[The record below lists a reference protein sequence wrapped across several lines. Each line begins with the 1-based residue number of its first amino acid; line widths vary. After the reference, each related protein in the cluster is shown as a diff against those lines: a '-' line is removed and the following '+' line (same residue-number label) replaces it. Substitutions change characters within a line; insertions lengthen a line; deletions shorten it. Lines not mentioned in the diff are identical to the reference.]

1 MAQNYHNYG
10 IATGVA
16 VFKRKE
22 VIMKN
27 KLFLL
32 FGLFAVTAFAQDN
45 STDADVEQVV
55 EVEEV
60 TIIGSRIKRTTTFDS
75 PVPVTIVTGEDFEN
89 RLFDYAASAVTR
101 LPSAAGA
108 ESGPNGSQAINNL
121 RLGSQRTLVTVNG
134 NRFVS
139 SNGYGGGQV
148 DVNNIPTMLI
158 DRVEVINIGGAAVY
172 GSDAVAGVVNYI
184 LKDDFEGFKFQYN
197 HNNFFED
204 VALQRGYKMLF
215 GGNFMDGRGN
225 VTLSLDYTSNGKK
238 VRFNE
243 LPYDTVCRGLKTDS
257 NGAKPGQ
264 NFVMSRCLGNT
275 YFGISPNG
283 SVTYGDVL
291 NTPGAFGYGPN
302 INGFPW
308 PGTPQTEYV
317 GFSDTGALQVNK
329 QGFPTDGV
337 LRYAGGDGMNFGYP
351 HSPTVYNEP
360 IEKYNFV
367 QTGRFD
373 VTPRMRVSGSVYL
386 TSYSAEDATGNQG
399 FYTTGLFGSPSN
411 TLIVECTNPYL
422 SAADSAELCANWS
435 GGTNSYGNK
444 TFQMS
449 KAWGPYFKSLGGEN
463 VDTVDNRV
471 FNLRIDGDFD
481 IGERTFD
488 YSWGVTDGE
497 SRRVNSRGDII
508 KGRLFAA
515 VDSVLLA
522 DGTIDCRYNQ
532 LGASGYTTQEYFT
545 DPYMQPGG
553 TSDPSYFMLGEPGD
567 CAPLSPFGSGAQIT
581 DAAADYVG
589 GSVSTRTNTNQNY
602 NFGYISGPVFDIPA
616 GEVSLLI
623 GYEERTEKYK
633 FKDALFDEAY
643 IGDGSGGMTALTGKF
658 STSDTYMEIIA
669 PLISPDMSIPFVEE
683 LTLSGAYREMDHT
696 VSGEDNVD
704 SLSLVWRLNSA
715 LAIRYNAQNT
725 VRSPAI
731 GEAFQPQYI
740 SSYIID
746 DPCDASNIASGPAPD
761 NRAANCGKLGNPAG
775 WLSTAETASIF
786 TYRGGN
792 PNVLT
797 EKSDSINY
805 GVIFTPTNVPFT
817 GIEIP
822 GNLRV
827 ALDYIEVDLTDAIID
842 LNPDEVL
849 SACYDADPGSYP
861 NSFCSQVFRLANNQ
875 MDGFNPGSIGVQGG
889 TSNGASYMY
898 ESYIVELAYD
908 IEVGDVFDWGVGTFG
923 YNLKGYQEKK
933 DAFQATAASP
943 VVDTTGSITKPETR
957 YLHTWDWSYDE
968 WYVYVDGVYTDGGL
982 TDFYWDKE
990 AFPDKYVYMDM
1001 TDGSASDRIFTH
1013 EFDGYWSFSGG
1024 VVYDYNENLS
1034 AVVRVTNLN
1043 DDKCSGDD
1051 CYNNYK
1057 GFVTPRTFSFGIRY
1071 EY

>member
-1 MAQNYHNYG
+1 
-10 IATGVA
+10 
-16 VFKRKE
+16 
-22 VIMKN
+22 MKN

-32 FGLFAVTAFAQDN
+32 FGLFSLTAFAQD
-45 STDADVEQVV
+45 SSSDADVEQVV
-55 EVEEV
+55 EVEEI
-60 TIIGSRIKRTTTFDS
+60 TIIGSRIKSKTTFES

-197 HNNFFED
+197 HNNYFED
-204 VALQRGYKMLF
+204 VSLSRGYKMLF

-225 VTLSLDYTSNGKK
+225 VTVSLDYTSNGRK

-243 LPYDTVCRGLKTDS
+243 LPRDVVCREFGQDT
-257 NGAKPGQ
+257 NGAVPGQ
-264 NFVMSRCLGNT
+264 SFIYPDCEGFT

-283 SVTYGDVL
+283 SVTLGDIL
-291 NTPGAFGYGPN
+291 NTPGAFGAPPN
-302 INGFPW
+302 RGRTTGW
-308 PGTPQTEYV
+308 PGTPQTDYV
-317 GFSDTGALQVNK
+317 GFDDNGNLKINK
-329 QGFPTDGV
+329 QGIPTDGV
-337 LRYAGGDGMNFGYP
+337 LRYRGGDGMNFGYP
-351 HSPTVYNEP
+351 HSPTVVVQP

-386 TSYSAEDATGNQG
+386 TSYEAEDASGNQG

-435 GGTNSYGNK
+435 TGTNSYGNK

-449 KAWGPYFKSLGGEN
+449 KAWGPYVNSLGGED

-471 FNLRIDGDFD
+471 FNLRVEGDFD
-481 IGERTFD
+481 IADRTFD
-488 YSWGVTDGE
+488 YSFGVTDGE

-515 VDSVLLA
+515 VDAILLS

-567 CAPLSPFGSGAQIT
+567 CAPLSPFGDGSQIS
-581 DAAADYVG
+581 DEALNYVG
-589 GSVSTRTNTNQNY
+589 GSVSTRTKTNQNY
-602 NFGYISGPVFDIPA
+602 NFGYISGPIADLPA
-616 GEVSLLI
+616 GELSVLV

-633 FKDALFDEAY
+633 FKDSLFDEAY
-643 IGDGSGGMTALTGKF
+643 IGDGSGGMTELEGKF
-658 STSDTYMEIIA
+658 STSDTYMELIA
-669 PLISPDMSIPFVEE
+669 PLVSPDMNIPYVEE
-683 LTLSGAYREMDHT
+683 LTLSGAYREMDHS
-696 VSGEDNVD
+696 VSGEDSVD
-704 SLSLVWRLNSA
+704 SLSLVWRINSA
-715 LAIRYNAQNT
+715 VGIRYNVQNT

-740 SSYIID
+740 YSYIID
-746 DPCDASNIASGPAPD
+746 DPCDASNINTGPAPE
-761 NRAANCGKLGNPAG
+761 NRGANCAKLGNPAG
-775 WLSTAETASIF
+775 WLSQAETASIF
-786 TYRGGN
+786 VYGGGN
-792 PNVLT
+792 PNLLT
-797 EKSDSINY
+797 EKSESYNY
-805 GVIFTPTNVPFT
+805 GLIYTPTNLPFT
-817 GIEIP
+817 SVEIP
-822 GNLRV
+822 GNLSV
-827 ALDYIEVDLTDAIID
+827 ALDYIEVDLTDAIIE
-842 LNPDEVL
+842 LNPDQVM
-849 SACYDADPGSYP
+849 SACYDANPSSYP
-861 NSFCSQVFRLANNQ
+861 NSFCGQITRNADNQ
-875 MDGFNPGSIGVQGG
+875 MAGFAPGTIGVQGG
-889 TSNGASYMY
+889 TSNGSAYDY
-898 ESYIVELAYD
+898 QGYIVELAYD
-908 IEVGDVFDWGVGTFG
+908 IDLEDLFGMGVGTFG

-943 VVDTTGSITKPETR
+943 IVDTTGSIAKPENR
-957 YLHTWDWSYDE
+957 YLHTWDWSYDD

-990 AFPDKYVYMDM
+990 AFPDKYVYMND
-1001 TDGSASDRIFTH
+1001 DGTASDRILPH
-1013 EFDGYWSFSGG
+1013 EYDGYWSFSGG
-1024 VVYDYNENLS
+1024 VVYDYNENIS

-1043 DDKCSGDD
+1043 DEQCSSDNE
-1051 CYNNYK
+1051 CYFPGYY
-1057 GFVTPRTFSFGIRY
+1057 VPRTFSFGFRY
-1071 EY
+1071 QY

>member
-1 MAQNYHNYG
+1 MWLL
-10 IATGVA
+10 
-16 VFKRKE
+16 FKRKGD
-22 VIMKN
+22 IMKN

-32 FGLFAVTAFAQDN
+32 FGLFAVTAFAQD
-45 STDADVEQVV
+45 SSSDADVEQVV
-55 EVEEV
+55 EVEEI
-60 TIIGSRIKRTTTFDS
+60 TIIGSRIKSNTTFES

-101 LPSAAGA
+101 LPSAAGV

-204 VALQRGYKMLF
+204 FSLQRGYKMLF

-225 VTLSLDYTSNGKK
+225 VTLSLDYTSNGTKK
-238 VRFNE
+238 RFNQ
-243 LPYDTVCRGLKTDS
+243 LPRDIVCRGLKTDS
-257 NGAKPGQ
+257 NGARPGQ
-264 NFVMSRCLGNT
+264 SFVMSRCLGNT

-283 SVTYGDVL
+283 SVTFGDAL
-291 NTPGAFGYGPN
+291 NTPGAFGLGPN
-302 INGFPW
+302 QGRSTGW
-308 PGTPQTEYV
+308 PGTPQTQ
-317 GFSDTGALQVNK
+317 FKAFDANGALETAVT
-329 QGFPTDGV
+329 GFPTDGV

-351 HSPTVYNEP
+351 HNPSVIIEP

-386 TSYSAEDATGNQG
+386 TSYEAEDANGDQG

-444 TFQMS
+444 TFKMS
-449 KAWGPYFKSLGGEN
+449 KAWGPYVRSIGGEN
-463 VDTVDNRV
+463 VDTVNNRV
-471 FNLRIDGDFD
+471 INLRVDGDFD
-481 IGERTFD
+481 MGERTFD
-488 YSWGVTDGE
+488 YSVGITDGT
-497 SRRVNSRGDII
+497 SRRVNTRGDII
-508 KGRLFAA
+508 KARLFAA
-515 VDSVLLA
+515 VDAVLLS

-532 LGASGYTTQEYFT
+532 LGARNYTTQEYFT

-553 TSDPSYFMLGEPGD
+553 TQDPSYALLGEPGD
-567 CAPLSPFGSGAQIT
+567 CSPLSPFGDGSQIT
-581 DAAADYVG
+581 EAAANYVG
-589 GSVSTRTNTNQNY
+589 GNVSTRTDTAQNY
-602 NFGYISGPVFDIPA
+602 NFGYLSGPIVDLPA
-616 GEVSLLI
+616 GELSVLV
-623 GYEERTEKYK
+623 GYEERTEMYK
-633 FKDALFDEAY
+633 SLDALIDEAY
-643 IGDGSGGMTALTGKF
+643 LADRSGGMTALTGKF
-658 STSDTYMEIIA
+658 STSDTYMELIA
-669 PLISPDMSIPFVEE
+669 PIVSPDMNIPFVEE
-683 LTLSGAYREMDHT
+683 LTLSGAYREMDHS
-696 VSGEDNVD
+696 VSGEDSVD

-715 LAIRYNAQNT
+715 LALRYNVQNT

-731 GEAFQPQYI
+731 GEAFQPQFI

-746 DPCDASNIASGPAPD
+746 DPCDASNIGTGPAPA

-775 WLSTAETASIF
+775 WLSQAETASIF

-792 PNVLT
+792 PNLLT
-797 EKSDSINY
+797 EKSDSNNF
-805 GVIFTPTNVPFT
+805 GVIYTPTNLPFT
-817 GIEIP
+817 QVEIP
-822 GNLRV
+822 GDLRI

-849 SACYDADPGSYP
+849 SACYDADPSSYP
-861 NSFCSQVFRLANNQ
+861 NSFCKQVFRLSNNQ
-875 MDGFNPGSIGVQGG
+875 MDGFDPGSIGVQGG
-889 TSNGASYMY
+889 TSNGAAYMY

-908 IEVGDVFDWGVGTFG
+908 IELDEIFSGAIGSFG

-943 VVDTTGSITKPETR
+943 VVDTTGSISKPETR
-957 YLHTWDWSYDE
+957 YLHTWDWSHDA

-1001 TDGSASDRIFTH
+1001 TDGSASDRVLSH
-1013 EFDGYWSFSGG
+1013 SYDGYWSFSGG

-1043 DDKCSGDD
+1043 DDQCSGDD
-1051 CYNNYK
+1051 CYNAYK
-1057 GFVTPRTFSFGIRY
+1057 GYVVPRTFSFGIRY
-1071 EY
+1071 QY

>member
-1 MAQNYHNYG
+1 
-10 IATGVA
+10 
-16 VFKRKE
+16 
-22 VIMKN
+22 MKN

-32 FGLFAVTAFAQDN
+32 FGLFAVTAFAQD
-45 STDADVEQVV
+45 SSSDADVEQVV
-55 EVEEV
+55 EVEEI
-60 TIIGSRIKRTTTFDS
+60 TIIGSRIKSKTTFES

-197 HNNFFED
+197 HNNYFED
-204 VALQRGYKMLF
+204 VSLSRGYKMLF

-225 VTLSLDYTSNGKK
+225 VTVSLDYTTNGRK

-243 LPYDTVCRGLKTDS
+243 LPRDVVCREFGQDT
-257 NGAKPGQ
+257 NGAVPGQ
-264 NFVMSRCLGNT
+264 SFIYPDCEGFT

-283 SVTYGDVL
+283 SVTLGDPI
-291 NTPGAFGYGPN
+291 NTPGAFGLPPN
-302 INGFPW
+302 QGRTSGW

-317 GFSDTGALQVNK
+317 GFDDNGNLKINR
-329 QGFPTDGV
+329 QGIPTDGV
-337 LRYAGGDGMNFGYP
+337 LRYRGGDGMNFGYP
-351 HSPTVYNEP
+351 HSPTVVVQP

-386 TSYSAEDATGNQG
+386 TSYEAEDASGNQG

-411 TLIVECTNPYL
+411 TLVVECTNPYL

-435 GGTNSYGNK
+435 TGTNSYGNK
-444 TFQMS
+444 TFKMS
-449 KAWGPYFKSLGGEN
+449 KAWGPYVNSLGGED

-471 FNLRIDGDFD
+471 FNLRVEGDFD
-481 IGERTFD
+481 IADRTFD
-488 YSWGVTDGE
+488 YSFGVTDGE

-515 VDSVLLA
+515 VDAILLS

-532 LGASGYTTQEYFT
+532 LGASGYTTQEYFS

-567 CAPLSPFGSGAQIT
+567 CAPLSPFGDGSQIS
-581 DAAADYVG
+581 DAALNYVG
-589 GSVSTRTNTNQNY
+589 GSVSTRTKTNQNY
-602 NFGYISGPVFDIPA
+602 NFGYISGPIADLPA
-616 GEVSLLI
+616 GELSVLV

-633 FKDALFDEAY
+633 FKDSLFDEAY
-643 IGDGSGGMTALTGKF
+643 IGDGSGGMTELEGKF
-658 STSDTYMEIIA
+658 STSDTYMELIA
-669 PLISPDMSIPFVEE
+669 PLVSPDMNIPYVEE
-683 LTLSGAYREMDHT
+683 LTLSGAYREMDHS
-696 VSGEDNVD
+696 VSGEDSVD
-704 SLSLVWRLNSA
+704 SLSLVWRINSA
-715 LAIRYNAQNT
+715 VGIRYNVQNT

-740 SSYIID
+740 YSYIID
-746 DPCDASNIASGPAPD
+746 DPCDASNINTGPAPE
-761 NRAANCGKLGNPAG
+761 NRGANCAKLGNPAG
-775 WLSTAETASIF
+775 WLSQAETASIF
-786 TYRGGN
+786 VYGGGN
-792 PNVLT
+792 PNLLT
-797 EKSDSINY
+797 EKSESYNY
-805 GVIFTPTNVPFT
+805 GLIYTPTNLPFT
-817 GIEIP
+817 SIEIP
-822 GNLRV
+822 GNLSV
-827 ALDYIEVDLTDAIID
+827 ALDYIEVDLTDAIIE
-842 LNPDEVL
+842 LNPDQVM
-849 SACYDADPGSYP
+849 SACYDANPSSYP
-861 NSFCSQVFRLANNQ
+861 NSFCGQITRNADNQ
-875 MDGFNPGSIGVQGG
+875 MAGFAPGTIGVQGG
-889 TSNGASYMY
+889 TSNGSAYDY
-898 ESYIVELAYD
+898 QGYIVELAYD
-908 IEVGDVFDWGVGTFG
+908 IDLEDLFGMGVGTFG

-943 VVDTTGSITKPETR
+943 IVDTTGSIAKPENR
-957 YLHTWDWSYDE
+957 YLHTWDWSYDD

-990 AFPDKYVYMDM
+990 AFPDKYVYMND
-1001 TDGSASDRIFTH
+1001 DGTASDRILPH
-1013 EFDGYWSFSGG
+1013 EYDGYWSFSGG
-1024 VVYDYNENLS
+1024 VVYDYNE
-1034 AVVRVTNLN
+1034 
-1043 DDKCSGDD
+1043 K
-1051 CYNNYK
+1051 
-1057 GFVTPRTFSFGIRY
+1057 
-1071 EY
+1071 